1 MAITPTDVTRAFS
14 VVSGSTNLLNSD
26 LTVTY
31 IKNTN
36 TIPADIPMTVAN
48 SSGDFYIKVV
58 PLTSNSLLQV
68 YRSGST
74 ALVNENNPIIIPP
87 TGSKELVLRLT
98 QTLEENWKVETR
110 PESIIFSLV
119 AMIPGTTTTS
129 NTTSDATGSTSGAT
143 GGGSGGAEPT
153 SAQNDSTLPSPS
165 SQF

>member
-119 AMIPGTTTTS
+119 AMIPGTTS
-129 NTTSDATGSTSGAT
+129 ASSTTSDAT
-143 GGGSGGAEPT
+143 GGGSGGAEP
-153 SAQNDSTLPSPS
+153 QSTPTDATVPTNTDTLL
-165 SQF
+165 